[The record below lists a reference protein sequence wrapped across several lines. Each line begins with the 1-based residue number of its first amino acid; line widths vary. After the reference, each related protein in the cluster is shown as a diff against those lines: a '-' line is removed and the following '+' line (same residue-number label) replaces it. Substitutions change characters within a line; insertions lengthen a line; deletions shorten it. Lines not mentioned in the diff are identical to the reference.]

1 VFRTGFFCLLL
12 ASLSVQVGADEG
24 AEDRLRDPTRP
35 LDYRPGERSVDL
47 QLNSILVG
55 GDRRLAVIN
64 GQQLR
69 ENQVIANSGG
79 VRIRRIESR
88 RVVLEQDGNT
98 WNLSLAGEPVRR
110 SRSTD
115 N

>member
-1 VFRTGFFCLLL
+1 MFKTVLFCLLL
-12 ASLSVQVGADEG
+12 SIVSAPALADRARE
-24 AEDRLRDPTRP
+24 ETLRDPTRP
-35 LDYRPGERSVDL
+35 LDYRAGEQGVSL
-47 QLNSILVG
+47 ELNSILVG

-79 VRIRRIESR
+79 VRVRRIESR
-88 RVVLEQDGNT
+88 RVVLEQDGST
-98 WNLSLAGEPVRR
+98 WNLTLAGEPVRR
-110 SRSTD
+110 SRSAD